1 MEDTMTFAEKIKA
14 LWSYIQDLA
23 DVRGDT
29 IMAAMSAVFIA
40 RVALSAWA
48 KFPPLTASESGFYA
62 SAIASFAYSNK
73 GSK

>member
-1 MEDTMTFAEKIKA
+1 MAAKLKEIWA
-14 LWSYIQDLA
+14 YIQDLM

-29 IMAAMSAVFIA
+29 IMAVMSAVFIA

-48 KFPPLTASESGFYA
+48 KFPAITTSEAGFYA

-73 GSK
+73 GPKV

>member
-1 MEDTMTFAEKIKA
+1 MSEKIKA

-40 RVALSAWA
+40 RVAMATWS
-48 KFPPLTASESGFYA
+48 KFPPLTASESAFYA
-62 SAIASFAYSNK
+62 SAIASFAYSNTGK
-73 GSK
+73 PK